1 MKNRLNKNTKLN
13 FGLLILSIM
22 TLLILIGLFYTPYD
36 PDQMDPY
43 AKFMKMSIKHILGT
57 DQYGRDI
64 YSRLII
70 GGRTTLII
78 ALITNCIGVVIGTII
93 GSLTGYFGGIVD
105 EAVMR
110 VNDALLSFPSIL
122 IALVI
127 IAMVG
132 PGTYQTTI
140 AMGIVFIPSYARI
153 IRSEFIKCKNMDYVG
168 SAKLMGASN
177 FRIMFVHILPNVRKT
192 LSSSLIIGFNN
203 AVLCEAAMSFLGIGV
218 QPPNASLGLMLSEA
232 QSYIFMMPSYAI
244 TVGLFIAIMILGFAL
259 LSDGLGEK
267 NA

>member
-1 MKNRLNKNTKLN
+1 MKNSIFRNLKLN
-13 FGLLILSIM
+13 IGLIILAVMIILILAS
-22 TLLILIGLFYTPYD
+22 LFYTPYD
-36 PDQMDPY
+36 PDVMDPY
-43 AKFMKMSIKHILGT
+43 AKFTGMSAEHILGT
-57 DQYGRDI
+57 DHYGRDI

-70 GGRTTLII
+70 GMRTTLII
-78 ALITNCIGVVIGTII
+78 ALITNGIGVIVGTII
-93 GSLTGYFGGIVD
+93 GSLTGYFGGVLD
-105 EAVMR
+105 ETVMR
-110 VNDALLSFPSIL
+110 INDALLSFPSIL

-153 IRSEFIKCKNMDYVG
+153 IRSEFLKCKNMDYVR
-168 SAKLMGASN
+168 SAKVMGASPL
-177 FRIMFVHILPNVRKT
+177 RIMFVHILPNVRKT

-232 QSYIFMMPSYAI
+232 QSYIFMKPSYAI
-244 TVGLFIAIMILGFAL
+244 TIGLAIALMILGFAL

>member
-22 TLLILIGLFYTPYD
+22 ILLILIGLFYTPYD

-78 ALITNCIGVVIGTII
+78 ALITNGIGVVIGTII

-153 IRSEFIKCKNMDYVG
+153 IRSEFIKCKNMDYVS
-168 SAKLMGASN
+168 SAKLM
-177 FRIMFVHILPNVRKT
+177 
-192 LSSSLIIGFNN
+192 
-203 AVLCEAAMSFLGIGV
+203 
-218 QPPNASLGLMLSEA
+218 
-232 QSYIFMMPSYAI
+232 
-244 TVGLFIAIMILGFAL
+244 
-259 LSDGLGEK
+259 
-267 NA
+267 